1 MGPPKTG
8 SLHIKPGQGHFLFV
22 GFAVLECLGVGGWG
36 LRVNSQ
42 ETEGPGALYLEDRQ
56 TMAW

>member
-36 LRVNSQ
+36 LQNCYLNLSF
-42 ETEGPGALYLEDRQ
+42 EEGVKGC
-56 TMAW
+56 